1 MYDKRLSYDL
11 IYPYKAFAE
20 INKKPQ
26 NEANDESWCQLAT
39 VLTTQATSLEDSPL
53 LQDLVESFE
62 LAGELLAV

>member
-1 MYDKRLSYDL
+1 MT
-11 IYPYKAFAE
+11 FG
-20 INKKPQ
+20 
-26 NEANDESWCQLAT
+26 EAVELNWCQLAA